1 MYNICTYKLIS
12 KIIMYDTIIIGQGP
26 AGITAGIYAARREM
40 KTLILG
46 KEAGG
51 QIIWAGEI
59 ENYPGFINISNFEL
73 ITRFNDHALASG
85 VEVKTA
91 EVKKIEK
98 KADGNFVLFTEKDQF
113 EAKTVIITMG
123 LAPRRLAVPGELE
136 LSGRGVSYC
145 ANCDGP
151 LYRGKE
157 VAVIGSGN
165 SAFDAAEVLSKIASK
180 VYLIA
185 RGDKFKAFDSLV
197 EEVKRRE
204 NIDIITNAKIET
216 IEGKEKVDGIVYT
229 DVDDKI
235 IKLPLD
241 GVFVEIGRIASTDL
255 VSEFVERDS
264 KDQILADE
272 KQATKTPGLFAAG
285 DVVVSDYKQITIAM
299 GQATVAAL
307 SAYQY
312 IQGAEAT
319 IQATVK

>member
-1 MYNICTYKLIS
+1 
-12 KIIMYDTIIIGQGP
+12 MYDTIIIGQGP

-51 QIIWAGEI
+51 QIVWAGEI
-59 ENYPGFINISNFEL
+59 ENYPGFINISSFEF
-73 ITRFNDHALASG
+73 ISRFNDHAIAAG
-85 VEVKTA
+85 VEIKTA

-98 KADGNFVLFTEKDQF
+98 NTDGNFTLFTEKEQF
-113 EAKTVIITMG
+113 EAKTVIIAMG
-123 LAPRRLAVPGELE
+123 LAPRRLTVPGELE

-151 LYRGKE
+151 LYKGKT

-165 SAFDAAEVLSKIASK
+165 SAFDAAEVLSKIANK

-185 RGDKFKAFDSLV
+185 RNDKFKAFDNLV
-197 EEVKRRE
+197 NEVKSRE
-204 NIDIITNAKIET
+204 NIEIITKAKIDK
-216 IEGKEKVDGIVYT
+216 IVGKEKVEAISYKNE
-229 DVDDKI
+229 DDKI
-235 IKLPLD
+235 IEVPLD

-255 VSEFVERDS
+255 VERFVDRD
-264 KDQILADE
+264 KRDQILTDD
-272 KQATKTPGLFAAG
+272 KQSTKTPGLFAAG
-285 DVVVSDYKQITIAM
+285 DVVVSDFKQIPIAI

-312 IQGAEAT
+312 IQGNESGAPT
-319 IQATVK
+319 TVK